1 MDELDI
7 KNEDLSSIEKTEKQ
21 HGNNTDHLKPYQ
33 WKKGQ
38 SGNEKGR
45 PKGKSLKEFARQYL
59 EALSEE
65 DKVEF
70 IKHIPMDT
78 IWKMAEG
85 NPKQDTELSGKDGQ
99 PIIIQVAQ
107 ELLNKNNINNQDG
120 SISDTSTSTDSS
132 GLPQV

>member
-1 MDELDI
+1 
-7 KNEDLSSIEKTEKQ
+7 
-21 HGNNTDHLKPYQ
+21 
-33 WKKGQ
+33 
-38 SGNEKGR
+38 
-45 PKGKSLKEFARQYL
+45 
-59 EALSEE
+59 
-65 DKVEF
+65 
-70 IKHIPMDT
+70 
-78 IWKMAEG
+78 MAEG